1 MRVDESSLNQVNPMV
16 AMLMAMDERHD
27 AREAQ
32 YRREREIY
40 QRQRDDRE
48 SANQQM
54 MMLLVARLVGGG
66 AGAISEQ
73 NNEEDRDKQTGKSA
87 E

>member
-1 MRVDESSLNQVNPMV
+1 
-16 AMLMAMDERHD
+16 MLMTMAERHE
-27 AREAQ
+27 AREVQ

-40 QRQRDDRE
+40 QCQRDERE

-54 MMLLVARLVGGG
+54 MLLLIARLVGGG
-66 AGAISEQ
+66 TGALSEH
-73 NNEEDRDKQTGKSA
+73 NNEEDRDKPTGKTA